1 MRRGLIMLL
10 LGAAVGAAGAYAAT
24 QRREELL
31 EKLNDIQNSLKDA
44 ELKGRAKAI
53 VSDVS
58 EKIKTLLKKGEEL
71 TPEEREEVLEEVEEK
86 IKKLEEVVKG

>member
-53 VSDVS
+53 VTDIS
-58 EKIKTLLKKGEEL
+58 EKVRTLLKKGEQL
-71 TPEEREEVLEEVEEK
+71 SPEEREEVLEEVEEK
-86 IKKLEEVVKG
+86 IKKREEVVKG

>member
-1 MRRGLIMLL
+1 MKRGLIMLL

-31 EKLNDIQNSLKDA
+31 EKLNDIQNSLKEA
-44 ELKGRAKAI
+44 ELKGRVKAI